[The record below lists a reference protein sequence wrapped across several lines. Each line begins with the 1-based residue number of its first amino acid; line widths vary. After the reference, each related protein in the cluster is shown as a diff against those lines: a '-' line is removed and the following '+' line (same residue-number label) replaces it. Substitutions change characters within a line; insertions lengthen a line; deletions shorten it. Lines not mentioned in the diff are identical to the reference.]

1 MAIEVFDPGGE
12 SLHPAVQRGR
22 ALRQLTGKFAGK
34 GCGRQRARN
43 EEVHGGDC
51 SVLNVIMAAVKIP
64 YEFWIGARYAG
75 MARMAGRKGRRDRF
89 ISFIAG
95 SSMAS
100 IALGVAA
107 LIVVLSVFNGFQRDV
122 RDRML
127 SVLPHIELYATG
139 RPSGDTLAQW
149 QDLVEAAQKHP
160 SVQAGAPFVA
170 AQAMAVRGR
179 VLRGVQVRGIDPVAE
194 GKVSDL
200 PAQVTSGSLAALTP
214 GSFGV
219 VLGRDLAYALDVRV
233 GDSIM
238 LLAPEGSVSP
248 VGFAPRMRQF
258 KVVGTF
264 NSGHYEY
271 DVSLAFVNAQD
282 AARVFRD
289 NGLAGVRLRIDDMQ
303 QAPEVASALTFLL
316 PGGIVPRDWSQNNKV
331 WFAAVQTE
339 KRMMFLVLGLIVLV
353 AAFNLL
359 SSLVMAVKDKQSD
372 IAILRTYGATP
383 AEVGRIFL
391 VQGMLIGAV
400 GTLLGVA
407 GGMAIAYHVD
417 VIVPAIERALGVQ
430 FLSRETYFISHLP
443 SDPRAADIVLIGA
456 TSFVLSL
463 LATLYP
469 SWRASRLAPAQVL
482 RHD

>member
-1 MAIEVFDPGGE
+1 LRGITAING
-12 SLHPAVQRGR
+12 
-22 ALRQLTGKFAGK
+22 
-34 GCGRQRARN
+34 
-43 EEVHGGDC
+43 
-51 SVLNVIMAAVKIP
+51 VIIAAVKIP
-64 YEFWIGARYAG
+64 FEFWIGARYAG
-75 MARMAGRKGRRDRF
+75 MARIVGRKGRRDRF
-89 ISFIAG
+89 ISFIAA

-139 RPSGDTLAQW
+139 QPSGQTLAQW
-149 QDLVEAAQKHP
+149 QRLRNAATQHP
-160 SVQAGAPFVA
+160 AVQAGAPFVA
-170 AQAMAVRGR
+170 AQAMAVRGQA
-179 VLRGVQVRGIDPVAE
+179 LRGVQVRGIDPSAE
-194 GKVSDL
+194 ATVSDL
-200 PAQVTSGSLAALTP
+200 PSQVTSGSLATLAP
-214 GSFGV
+214 GSFGI
-219 VLGRDLAYALDVRV
+219 VLGRDLAYALNVSL
-233 GDSIM
+233 GDTLL

-248 VGFAPRMRQF
+248 AGFAPRMRQF
-258 KVVGTF
+258 KVAGIF

-271 DVSLAFVNAQD
+271 DVTLAFVNVQD
-282 AARVFRD
+282 AARVFRG
-289 NGLAGVRLRIDDMQ
+289 NGLAGVRLRINDMQ
-303 QAPEVASALTFLL
+303 EAPRVAGDLLAML
-316 PGGIVPRDWSQNNKV
+316 PGGIVPRDWSQNNRV
-331 WFAAVQTE
+331 WFDAVQTE

-391 VQGMLIGAV
+391 VQGMLIGTV

-407 GGMAIAYHVD
+407 GGMAIAWNVD
-417 VIVPAIERALGVQ
+417 VIVPAIENALGVQ

-443 SDPRAADIVLIGA
+443 SDPRVADIVLIGV
-456 TSFVLSL
+456 TSFALSL

-469 SWRASRLAPAQVL
+469 SWRASRLSPAQVL

>member
-1 MAIEVFDPGGE
+1 
-12 SLHPAVQRGR
+12 
-22 ALRQLTGKFAGK
+22 
-34 GCGRQRARN
+34 
-43 EEVHGGDC
+43 
-51 SVLNVIMAAVKIP
+51 VKIP
-64 YEFWIGARYAG
+64 FEIWIGARYAG
-75 MARMAGRKGRRDRF
+75 MARIAGRKGRRDRF

-95 SSMAS
+95 SSMVS

-139 RPSGDTLAQW
+139 RTANEVLTQW
-149 QDLVEAAQKHP
+149 QTLLKAAQRHP
-160 SVQAGAPFVA
+160 AVQAGAPFVA
-170 AQAMAVRGR
+170 AQAMIVRGQ
-179 VLRGVQVRGIDPVAE
+179 VLRGVQVRGVDPAVE
-194 GKVSDL
+194 SQVSDL
-200 PAQVTSGSLAALTP
+200 PAQVTLGDLGALTP
-214 GSFGV
+214 GSFGI
-219 VLGRDLAYALDVRV
+219 VLGRDLAYALGVTV
-233 GDSIM
+233 GDTVM

-248 VGFAPRMRQF
+248 AGFAPRMRQF

-264 NSGHYEY
+264 NAGHYEY
-271 DVSLAFVNAQD
+271 DATLAFVNAQD

-289 NGLAGVRLRIDDMQ
+289 NGIAGVRLRIEAMQ
-303 QAPEVASALTFLL
+303 RAPQVAQELHAVL
-316 PGGIVPRDWSQNNKV
+316 PSGIVARDWSHNNRV
-331 WFAAVQTE
+331 WFDAVQTE

-400 GTLLGVA
+400 GTLLGIA
-407 GGMAIAYHVD
+407 GGMAIAYNVD

-430 FLSRETYFISHLP
+430 FLARETYFISSLP
-443 SDPRAADIVLIGA
+443 SDPRAGDIVLIGV
-456 TSFVLSL
+456 TSFTLSL

-469 SWRASRLAPAQVL
+469 SWRASRLQPAQVL

>member
-1 MAIEVFDPGGE
+1 M
-12 SLHPAVQRGR
+12 PAV
-22 ALRQLTGKFAGK
+22 LKLPF
-34 GCGRQRARN
+34 
-43 EEVHGGDC
+43 E
-51 SVLNVIMAAVKIP
+51 L
-64 YEFWIGARYAG
+64 WIGARYAG
-75 MARMAGRKGRRDRF
+75 MARIAGRKGRRDRF
-89 ISFIAG
+89 ISFIAA

-139 RPSGDTLAQW
+139 ASSTQTLDDW
-149 QDLVEAAQKHP
+149 QSLTAAARAHP
-160 SVQAGAPFVA
+160 QVQAGAPFVA
-170 AQAMAVRGR
+170 AQAMVVRGR
-179 VLRGVQVRGIDPVAE
+179 VLRGVQVRGIAPDVE
-194 GKVSDL
+194 GQVSEL
-200 PAQVTSGSLAALTP
+200 PAQVTEGSLSALTP
-214 GSFGV
+214 GGFGV
-219 VLGRDLAYALDVRV
+219 VLGRELAHTLGVRLGETV
-233 GDSIM
+233 M

-258 KVVGTF
+258 KVVGVF
-264 NSGHYEY
+264 DSGHYEY
-271 DVSLAFVNAQD
+271 DLNLAFVNARD
-282 AARVFRD
+282 AARLFRD
-289 NGLAGVRLRIDDMQ
+289 NGLAGVRLRIADMQ
-303 QAPEVASALTFLL
+303 QAARVAHELQTAL
-316 PGGIVPRDWSQNNKV
+316 PARVVARDWSYNNRI

-391 VQGMLIGAV
+391 VQGMLIGVV

-407 GGMAIAYHVD
+407 GGMAIAYNVD
-417 VIVPAIERALGVQ
+417 VIIPAIERLLGVQ
-430 FLSRETYFISHLP
+430 FLSRETYFISSLP
-443 SDPRAADIVLIGA
+443 SDPRAEDIVLIAA

-463 LATLYP
+463 AATLYP
-469 SWRASRLAPAQVL
+469 SWRATRLQPAGIL

>member
-1 MAIEVFDPGGE
+1 
-12 SLHPAVQRGR
+12 
-22 ALRQLTGKFAGK
+22 
-34 GCGRQRARN
+34 
-43 EEVHGGDC
+43 
-51 SVLNVIMAAVKIP
+51 VKIP
-64 YEFWIGARYAG
+64 FELWIGARYAG
-75 MARMAGRKGRRDRF
+75 MARIAGRKGRRDRF

-139 RPSGDTLAQW
+139 RSSGETLAQW
-149 QDLVEAAQKHP
+149 LSLLKAAERHP
-160 SVQAGAPFVA
+160 AVQAGAPFVA
-170 AQAMAVRGR
+170 AQAMAVRGQA
-179 VLRGVQVRGIDPVAE
+179 LRGVQVRGIDPAAE

-200 PAQVTSGSLAALTP
+200 PSQVTLGNLAALRP

-219 VLGRDLAYALDVRV
+219 VLGRDLAYALDASI
-233 GDSIM
+233 GDTVM

-248 VGFAPRMRQF
+248 AGFAPRMRQF
-258 KVVGTF
+258 KVVGIF

-271 DVSLAFVNAQD
+271 DVTLAFVNAQD

-289 NGLAGVRLRIDDMQ
+289 NGLAGVRLRIDAMQ
-303 QAPEVASALTFLL
+303 RAPQVAGELLSVL
-316 PGGIVPRDWSQNNKV
+316 PGGVVPRDWSQNNRV
-331 WFAAVQTE
+331 WFDAVQTE

-383 AEVGRIFL
+383 SEVGRIFL

-407 GGMAIAYHVD
+407 GGMAIAYNVD
-417 VIVPAIERALGVQ
+417 VIVPAIENALGVQ
-430 FLSRETYFISHLP
+430 FLSRETYFISSLP
-443 SDPRAADIVLIGA
+443 SDPRAADILLIGT

-469 SWRASRLAPAQVL
+469 SWRASRLAPALVL